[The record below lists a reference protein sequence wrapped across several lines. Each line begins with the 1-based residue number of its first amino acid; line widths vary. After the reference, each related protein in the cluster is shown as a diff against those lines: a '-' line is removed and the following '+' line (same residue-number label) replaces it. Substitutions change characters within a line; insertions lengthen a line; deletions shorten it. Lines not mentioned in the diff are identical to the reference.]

1 MNPDFSIDDDDA
13 LFSYIKGK
21 FKICYILGE
30 LCGSNNGSWDC
41 VFIVSGD
48 RAILGMC
55 VYCIRR

>member
-1 MNPDFSIDDDDA
+1 VCLLNQQI
-13 LFSYIKGK
+13 
-21 FKICYILGE
+21 E
-30 LCGSNNGSWDC
+30 LSSVY